1 MAIDLQTLFQSDP
14 AAQELGL
21 KLIGDDRAQS
31 KASLEQ
37 MMMKMDQD
45 RQMFPHKLKEAEVAN
60 ETGMARLPGI
70 REQGRGLKLQ
80 NDFDEQTLAPR
91 IQEALNSYKGKMSKQ
106 DFDDLVNTGN
116 IYSQAGQL
124 LFDIPGVA
132 SHARAKEILKDKYL
146 PEFDQVPPQALG
158 GVIRYLGQNMV
169 NLQPDFVK
177 KEALEKI
184 KGEARTAAE
193 EEKTRRAMQLAEF
206 KAGVQKQLAEAKAK
220 AVQTKDPKTAR
231 EMSNR
236 LFRLAREEQ
245 DPEKKAVLMEE
256 AEAFNEIAFT
266 ELSRRADATNANK
279 PNLPALG
286 IETNPMP
293 PTPSLPG
300 AQPQTAPPQQ
310 TPKPASLADVQKM
323 YPGVPADKLR
333 EAYKRKFGVDLQ

>member
-1 MAIDLQTLFQSDP
+1 MPIDLQTLFQSDP

-21 KLIGDDRAQS
+21 KLVGDDRAQS

-37 MMMKMDQD
+37 MMMKMDQE

-106 DFDDLVNTGN
+106 DFDELINTGN

-124 LFDIPGVA
+124 LYDIPGVA

-158 GVIRYLGQNMV
+158 GVIKYLGQNMV

-177 KEALEKI
+177 KQALEGQKIEGKEALADKKAERDKELVAY
-184 KGEARTAAE
+184 KATLQQKTNEMKKEAVKEPKKFEEIIVKLRTAL
-193 EEKTRRAMQLAEF
+193 TR
-206 KAGVQKQLAEAKAK
+206 
-220 AVQTKDPKTAR
+220 
-231 EMSNR
+231 
-236 LFRLAREEQ
+236 EQ
-245 DPEKKAVLMEE
+245 DPDARKIIEE
-256 AEAFNEIAFT
+256 
-266 ELSRRADATNANK
+266 ELNSFIELKDYFDKVRAAATAAPK
-279 PNLPALG
+279 PDLGKLG

-293 PTPSLPG
+293 
-300 AQPQTAPPQQ
+300 QPPQFGDTQ
-310 TPKPASLADVQKM
+310 SKPQAPTQKPATLADVQKM
-323 YPGVPADKLR
+323 YPGVPADKLK